1 MLVFLVVFCS
11 LPKGMR
17 MPKAMTMFSN
27 QWRESSSLIS
37 I

>member
-1 MLVFLVVFCS
+1 
-11 LPKGMR
+11 MR